1 MNLADRAWAIPGL
14 SAVMA
19 RQWRR
24 RVEAFAS
31 YDMRPGDVVMLGD
44 SITEGANWEALF
56 PLVRVHNHGIGGD
69 DTAGV
74 LRRLALVTDRRPGKV
89 FLMIGTNDIG
99 KGVSSV
105 GEIVDN
111 VAAIV
116 DQIRTDSSTTEVYVQ
131 SVLPR
136 LRRRADQVG
145 SVNRGIETVARDGGA
160 TWIDLRSIFD
170 RGDGGM
176 NLRLAP
182 DSLHPNAEGYR
193 RWAEFIAPFL
203 ADAPPRVP
211 EGSEVRAS
219 EAELTSVERVIPAPR
234 ERIFV
239 LLADPSRHREID
251 GSGSVRRAREGSQRL
266 ALGTKFVMS
275 MRLGIPYSTVS
286 EVVEF
291 EENRRIAWQTYST
304 IPWLARWGGGRIWR
318 YELEPVEGGTLV
330 RETWDISHEVNA
342 AKGNLA
348 NERTRRYM
356 TTNMEK
362 TLLRIEQVTAPLRP
376 SVSR

>member
-1 MNLADRAWAIPGL
+1 MVVAAVGVAVTMWRSGYARRARETIVVNLADRAWVIPGL
-14 SAVMA
+14 SALMA

-89 FLMIGTNDIG
+89 FVMIGTNDIG

-116 DQIRTDSSTTEVYVQ
+116 DRIRTDSSTTEIYVQ

-136 LRRRADQVG
+136 LRRRTDQVG
-145 SVNRGIETVARDGGA
+145 SVNRGIEAVARDRGA
-160 TWIDLRSIFD
+160 TWIDVQSIFD

-182 DSLHPNAEGYR
+182 DALHPNAEGYR

-203 ADAPPRVP
+203 AGAPPR
-211 EGSEVRAS
+211 AS
-219 EAELTSVERVIPAPR
+219 TSSPI
-234 ERIFV
+234 
-239 LLADPSRHREID
+239 
-251 GSGSVRRAREGSQRL
+251 RRAIAR
-266 ALGTKFVMS
+266 
-275 MRLGIPYSTVS
+275 STGPVQCA
-286 EVVEF
+286 EP
-291 EENRRIAWQTYST
+291 RG
-304 IPWLARWGGGRIWR
+304 ARS
-318 YELEPVEGGTLV
+318 
-330 RETWDISHEVNA
+330 DSHPA
-342 AKGNLA
+342 
-348 NERTRRYM
+348 RSSSCR
-356 TTNMEK
+356 
-362 TLLRIEQVTAPLRP
+362 
-376 SVSR
+376 